1 MNHKILLEKL
11 HCYGIRGIVL
21 KWICNYLTN
30 RKQYVLYNNVKSDYE
45 TVLCVVPQGSII
57 GPLLFLLYINDL
69 ANVSHKL
76 FLLLFAD
83 DSNIFISGHEINE
96 IIDIMN
102 FELNKIVTWLNINKL
117 SLNIEK
123 TQYMLFSSKKVN
135 MIIPD
140 L

>member
-1 MNHKILLEKL
+1 MSNLIMKL
-11 HCYGIRGIVL
+11 FC
-21 KWICNYLTN
+21 
-30 RKQYVLYNNVKSDYE
+30 
-45 TVLCVVPQGSII
+45 VPQGSII

-83 DSNIFISGHEINE
+83 DSNIFISSHEINE

-102 FELNKIVTWLNINKL
+102 LELKEIVTWLNINKL

-123 TQYMLFSSKKVN
+123 TQYMLFSSKKIN
-135 MIIPD
+135 MIMPD